1 MQEFVS
7 MKLQTENQGEKQ
19 KKSNSFLLVFKHTIQ
34 NIEKEKNRITFFY
47 FIQLKIVTV

>member
-7 MKLQTENQGEKQ
+7 TKLKTEKQGEKQ
-19 KKSNSFLLVFKHTIQ
+19 KKSNSFLLVLKHTIQ

-47 FIQLKIVTV
+47 FM